1 MAPSSHQPVLLAEVI
16 HYLNPQPNQNFVD
29 ATVGMGGHARAILE
43 RTAPAGKLLALD
55 WDPDAIAQAQE
66 NLRQFESRIIF
77 VNKNYNQLKEVV
89 YEYQFSK
96 ISGIVCDLGYSSTQV
111 EDGERGF
118 SFLSKGILD
127 LRYSPTTELTADYI
141 LHHFSEEQ
149 LKKIFKELGEERLA
163 GRIARAIVRK
173 RKEEKITGEVL
184 SKLVG
189 EIYKQYFKK
198 PSKLHPATKV
208 WQALRLEVNKELD
221 SLSAF
226 LPQAVSVLEP
236 GGRMAVI
243 SFHSL
248 EDRIVKKFFKQ
259 EATDCLCDKRL
270 PQCICQHRAQL
281 KIITKKPV
289 VPSVEEIE
297 QNPRA
302 RSAKLRV
309 AEKLE
314 VK

>member
-1 MAPSSHQPVLLAEVI
+1 MTPSFHQPVLLAEVI

-43 RTAPAGKLLALD
+43 RTAPGGKLLALD
-55 WDPDAIAQAQE
+55 WDPDAIARAQE
-66 NLRQFESRIIF
+66 NLRQFASRIIF

-89 YEYQFSK
+89 YEHQFSQ
-96 ISGIVCDLGYSSTQV
+96 ISGIVCDLGYSSAQV

-118 SFLSKGILD
+118 SFFSKGILD
-127 LRYSPTTELTADYI
+127 LRYNPTTELTADYI

-163 GRIARAIVRK
+163 GKIARAIVRR
-173 RKEEKITGEVL
+173 RKEERITGEIL
-184 SKLVG
+184 NKLVV
-189 EIYKQYFKK
+189 EIYKQHFKK

-208 WQALRLEVNKELD
+208 WQALRIEVNKELD
-221 SLSAF
+221 SLSVF

-236 GGRMAVI
+236 GGRIAVI

-248 EDRIVKKFFKQ
+248 EDRIVKRFFKQ
-259 EATDCLCDKRL
+259 EATDCLCDERL
-270 PQCICQHRAQL
+270 PQCICQHRVQL

-289 VPSVEEIE
+289 VPSAEEIA

-302 RSAKLRV
+302 RSARLRV
-309 AEKLE
+309 AEKLD